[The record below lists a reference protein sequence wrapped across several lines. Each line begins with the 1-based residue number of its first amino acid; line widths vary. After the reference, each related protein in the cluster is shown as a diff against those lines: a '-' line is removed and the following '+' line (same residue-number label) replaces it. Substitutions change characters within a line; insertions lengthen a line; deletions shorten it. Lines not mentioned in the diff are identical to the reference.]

1 MDYLKDKKLIF
12 KRTLDFD
19 CSYLSGRKE
28 KRLYINL
35 LNSDKTNSL
44 ISDLTK
50 NGFRRSFD
58 HMYIP
63 ICENCNLCVPSRVNI
78 NKFSLSKS
86 NKRNLKINEDLKLIK
101 ASELINLERYNLFW
115 NIVKKDIK
123 RVKWGK

>member
-44 ISDLTK
+44 ISDL
-50 NGFRRSFD
+50 
-58 HMYIP
+58 
-63 ICENCNLCVPSRVNI
+63 
-78 NKFSLSKS
+78 NK
-86 NKRNLKINEDLKLIK
+86 
-101 ASELINLERYNLFW
+101 
-115 NIVKKDIK
+115 
-123 RVKWGK
+123 KWI